1 MVCYFS
7 DCFNWAQNQHFIQK
21 HEILTASVGRVDHE
35 TRPFRLMAHKKTNPK
50 RSSRIRKCLLFV
62 CSRNKKKQ
70 YLGFDDAKQKCKKKV
85 LVARQQQLA
94 GSEAGGQLGRFHF
107 TWDGRW
113 WWCTPAG
120 VWHRIPLLRR
130 RCIYFSLS
138 LSLLS
143 PRLKHLKPKGF
154 FPTILHLTTTGFFFR
169 FLGQH
174 LSLSLESQPKSTSSS
189 SSLASDLYPMSRNK
203 TLHSSSCTLL
213 SVSYLHLFSHLHGS
227 H

>member
-1 MVCYFS
+1 MVECVIRWRMEVEIVNIRPVAFIVIVQQADGTRTEKHDGADGLLFLWLLQLSSKSTLYPEARNPHRIRWQSRSRDEAIPS
-7 DCFNWAQNQHFIQK
+7 DGSQK
-21 HEILTASVGRVDHE
+21 N
-35 TRPFRLMAHKKTNPK
+35 NPK

-62 CSRNKKKQ
+62 C
-70 YLGFDDAKQKCKKKV
+70 AKQKNNIWGSMMQNRNAKKKV

-138 LSLLS
+138 AIS
-143 PRLKHLKPKGF
+143 PP
-154 FPTILHLTTTGFFFR
+154 
-169 FLGQH
+169 
-174 LSLSLESQPKSTSSS
+174 
-189 SSLASDLYPMSRNK
+189 
-203 TLHSSSCTLL
+203 
-213 SVSYLHLFSHLHGS
+213 
-227 H
+227 